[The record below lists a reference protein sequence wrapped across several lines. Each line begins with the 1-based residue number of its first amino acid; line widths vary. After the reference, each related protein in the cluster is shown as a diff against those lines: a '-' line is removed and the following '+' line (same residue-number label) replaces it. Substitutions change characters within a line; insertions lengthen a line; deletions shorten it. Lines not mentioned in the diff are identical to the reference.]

1 MNWCHL
7 RKSMNRTKFRNLIR
21 ESVQEFL
28 TENPS
33 IDLQRAKLK
42 VLIKRMIREN
52 MQTKKDEDTPNDSY
66 DPQDVKDRVRQEK
79 ERDEGKSFEDILKKL
94 SSAAKS
100 IDPKIIVS
108 FDDHKDFNVEVPQ
121 AFRVRISPRWENNF
135 DVEAFVESNDRIKV
149 IGLTLDQVID
159 FIKTNFADKV
169 KDNVKKAMD
178 KVDDQKK
185 DKTKIP
191 KPDVDG
197 TKGVKEFKPEKKTQD
212 MTKKDEDLPGAQMRE
227 VPSDV
232 KRQNKFTD
240 KDNKV
245 SPPKHKL
252 DKELVKRMKSK
263 KD

>member
-1 MNWCHL
+1 
-7 RKSMNRTKFRNLIR
+7 MNRDKFRNLIR

-28 TENPS
+28 VENPA
-33 IDLQRAKLK
+33 LNPQRAKLK
-42 VLIKRMIREN
+42 FLIKRMIREN
-52 MQTKKDEDTPNDSY
+52 MQTKKDEDTNDDSY
-66 DPQDVKDRVRQEK
+66 DPQDVKDRVAMEK
-79 ERDEGKSFEDILKKL
+79 DRPEGKSSEEILKKL
-94 SSAAKS
+94 SAAAKS
-100 IDPKIIVS
+100 IDPKVIVS

-159 FIKTNFADKV
+159 FIKTNFKDKV
-169 KDNVKKAMD
+169 KDNVKKSFD

-185 DKTKIP
+185 DKTKTP

-197 TKGVKEFKPEKKTQD
+197 TKGVKEFKPEKKAEDQV
-212 MTKKDEDLPGAQMRE
+212 KKDEDLPGAPMKE
-227 VPSDV
+227 IPSDI
-232 KRQNKFTD
+232 KRQKDFTD

-252 DKELVKRMKSK
+252 DKELVTRMKGK
-263 KD
+263 KK